1 MTPAVLPLQRGGCFF
16 WLSLMSS
23 TSLFFWLACAVALF
37 WAVGAY
43 NRLVR
48 LRAGVRKA
56 FAVLDE
62 QLLRQVVWVQACLPE
77 SMRGAVSVSGIAQDQ
92 AQAAWTRLSA
102 ASEQFAVSLAQVRA
116 QPIDGT
122 ATASLAMAHD
132 AMVTAWEGALRDAV
146 GSEEGEAS
154 AERLHARWVTLLH
167 QALPLQDAYNA
178 AVQTYNHA
186 IAQFPAMLLAWVFGI
201 RPAGLIGRLASA
213 HVNDALD

>member
-1 MTPAVLPLQRGGCFF
+1 MFF
-16 WLSLMSS
+16 WHFFMSN
-23 TSLFFWLACAVALF
+23 TSLFFWLTCAVALF

-48 LRAGVRKA
+48 LRTGVRKA

-62 QLLRQVVWVQACLPE
+62 QLLRQVVWMQACLPE
-77 SMRGAVSVSGIAQDQ
+77 SMRGAAAAAENSHDQ
-92 AQAAWTRLSA
+92 AQLAWMRLSA
-102 ASEQFAVSLAQVRA
+102 ASEQFAVALAQVRA

-146 GSEEGEAS
+146 GQAEGDAS
-154 AERLHARWVTLLH
+154 AERLQARWVTLLH

-178 AVQTYNHA
+178 SARAYNHA
-186 IAQFPAMLLAWVFGI
+186 IAQFPAMVLAWLVGF

-213 HVNDALD
+213 HVSDALD

>member
-1 MTPAVLPLQRGGCFF
+1 MFF
-16 WLSLMSS
+16 WFFFMSS
-23 TSLFFWLACAVALF
+23 TSLLFWLTCALVLF

-62 QLLRQVVWVQACLPE
+62 QLLRQVVWMQACLPE
-77 SMRGAVSVSGIAQDQ
+77 SMRGTEVAKDKAQDQ
-92 AQAAWTRLSA
+92 AQVAWTRLSA
-102 ASEQFAVSLAQVRA
+102 ASDQFAVALAQVRA

-132 AMVTAWEGALRDAV
+132 AMVMAWEGALRDAV
-146 GSEEGEAS
+146 GQADGEAS
-154 AERLHARWVTLLH
+154 AERLQARWVTLLH
-167 QALPLQDAYNA
+167 QALPLQDAFNA
-178 AVQTYNHA
+178 AAQTYNHA
-186 IAQFPAMLLAWVFGI
+186 ITQFPAILLAWLVGF

-213 HVNDALD
+213 HVRDALE